1 MPARVR
7 RFGAGQ
13 MGAKY
18 IKKKIVL
25 LLSLFHIYKKFEKK
39 VLFQEIMLDFS
50 LKTRI
55 AVKKYI
61 ITRVATIDFYAFTL
75 YIN

>member
-39 VLFQEIMLDFS
+39 FYF
-50 LKTRI
+50 
-55 AVKKYI
+55 KK
-61 ITRVATIDFYAFTL
+61 
-75 YIN
+75 

>member
-1 MPARVR
+1 
-7 RFGAGQ
+7 
-13 MGAKY
+13 
-18 IKKKIVL
+18 
-25 LLSLFHIYKKFEKK
+25 
-39 VLFQEIMLDFS
+39 MLDFS